1 MLAITL
7 LISGCK
13 GKGEATPNP
22 QAVFTAAAETA
33 SARMTEMAAVTPVPT
48 DTPTQPPTETPT
60 ITATSAPPTATLPPA
75 AAGTVM
81 DRVEFVADVTVPDN
95 TVFAPNQSFKKT
107 WRLKNAGYTTWTSAY
122 SLIFFSGEKMN
133 SPTAIPLP
141 GDVPPNGTV
150 DLTVD
155 LVSPATPG
163 QYIGYYMLRNPQGK
177 NFGLGPNADQ
187 AFYVWINVAANGT
200 VVASVT
206 PTGPTATLGTSGAP
220 SPTITPGLPATPS
233 LTATMETPSGPSP
246 TVAPTSNSGIIN
258 PAMMVDNAGHTG
270 AYPHTFVFPIQFTVS
285 QATSVTYKLE
295 AGSGTPGVSL
305 TLPDPL
311 TQNVNPGNYT
321 NSFQLTIS
329 SSMSGWAKLHIT
341 APVDISS
348 NVVNFALTC
357 Q

>member
-1 MLAITL
+1 MFTRMERLGAFMLAITL

-206 PTGPTATLGTSGAP
+206 PTGPTATLGT
-220 SPTITPGLPATPS
+220 PGT
-233 LTATMETPSGPSP
+233 PSP
-246 TVAPTSNSGIIN
+246 TVAPTSSSVITN
-258 PAMMVDNAGHTG
+258 PAISVDNASFTG
-270 AYPHTFVFPIQFTVS
+270 TCPHTFVFPIQFTVS

-321 NSFQLTIS
+321 NSFQLTIN